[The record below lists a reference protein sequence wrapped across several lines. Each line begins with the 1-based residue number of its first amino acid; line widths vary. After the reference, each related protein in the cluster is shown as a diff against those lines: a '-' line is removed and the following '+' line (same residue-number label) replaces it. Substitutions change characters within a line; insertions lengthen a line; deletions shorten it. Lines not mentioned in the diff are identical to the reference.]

1 MLKFIRTIDYL
12 SETIGKTFGW
22 VVLVLMAGTCY
33 EVFCRYVLDD
43 PTDWAFDMSYMF
55 YGAMFLM
62 GGAYT
67 LAKGGHVRGDFMYRK
82 WQPRTQ
88 AKVDF
93 VLYILFFFPGKLK
106 IAILSRNK
114 SLYSTNRLYNAG
126 TKRGH
131 HIEIIDYLRCY
142 INIGENQTAIYY
154 NSNKLGNYDSV
165 LPRIGASQ
173 TSYGTAIVRQFEM
186 TGNFVVNKSDAI
198 IASRDKLRS
207 LQILTQHGIDMPITG
222 YASHTIDI
230 QDVIEKVGKTPLIM
244 KLLQGTQGNGMVLA
258 ETMKAAESVMS
269 AFKQVDADI
278 LVQEFIKESSGI
290 DIRAIVVGNKVV
302 AAMQRVAPEGEFRS
316 NVHRGA
322 ATKHI
327 DLTSEEK
334 EIAIKS
340 TKVLGLNVAGVDLM
354 RSKRGPLVL
363 EVNSSPGLQGIEL
376 LTGADVA
383 GEIISYIESIFN
395 NT

>member
-1 MLKFIRTIDYL
+1 MN
-12 SETIGKTFGW
+12 
-22 VVLVLMAGTCY
+22 
-33 EVFCRYVLDD
+33 
-43 PTDWAFDMSYMF
+43 
-55 YGAMFLM
+55 
-62 GGAYT
+62 
-67 LAKGGHVRGDFMYRK
+67 
-82 WQPRTQ
+82 
-88 AKVDF
+88 
-93 VLYILFFFPGKLK
+93 

-114 SLYSTNRLYNAG
+114 NLYSTNRLFNAG

-131 HIEIIDYLRCY
+131 RIDVIDYLRCY

-154 NSNKLGNYDSV
+154 NGKKLGRYDAV
-165 LPRIGASQ
+165 IPRIGASQ

-186 TGNFVVNKSDAI
+186 IGDFVINKSDAI
-198 IASRDKLRS
+198 KSSRDKLRS
-207 LQILTQHGIDMPITG
+207 LQVLAKHGIDMPITG
-222 YASHTIDI
+222 YASHTMDI
-230 QDVIEKVGKTPLIM
+230 HDVIEKVGKTPLIM

-258 ETMKAAESVMS
+258 ETMKAAESVMN

-278 LVQEFIKESSGI
+278 LIQEFIKESSGV
-290 DIRAIVVGNKVV
+290 DIRVIVVGKKVV

-327 DLTSEEK
+327 NLTPEEE

-340 TKVLGLNVAGVDLM
+340 TKILGLAVAGVDLM

-383 GEIISYIESIFN
+383 GEIISFIESSLK
-395 NT
+395 

>member
-1 MLKFIRTIDYL
+1 MN
-12 SETIGKTFGW
+12 
-22 VVLVLMAGTCY
+22 
-33 EVFCRYVLDD
+33 
-43 PTDWAFDMSYMF
+43 
-55 YGAMFLM
+55 
-62 GGAYT
+62 
-67 LAKGGHVRGDFMYRK
+67 
-82 WQPRTQ
+82 
-88 AKVDF
+88 
-93 VLYILFFFPGKLK
+93 

-114 SLYSTNRLYNAG
+114 NLYSTNRLFNAG

-131 HIEIIDYLRCY
+131 HIDVIDYLRCY

-154 NSNKLGNYDSV
+154 DGKKLGRYDAV

-186 TGNFVVNKSDAI
+186 IGDFVINKSDAI
-198 IASRDKLRS
+198 KSSRDKLRS
-207 LQILTQHGIDMPITG
+207 LQVLAKHGIDMPITG
-222 YASHTIDI
+222 YASHTMDI
-230 QDVIEKVGKTPLIM
+230 HDVIEKVGKTPLIM

-258 ETMKAAESVMS
+258 ETMKAAESVMN

-278 LVQEFIKESSGI
+278 LIQEFIKESSGV
-290 DIRAIVVGNKVV
+290 DIRVIVVGKKVV

-327 DLTSEEK
+327 NLTQEEE

-340 TKVLGLNVAGVDLM
+340 TKILGLSVAGVDLM

-383 GEIISYIESIFN
+383 GEIISFIESSLK
-395 NT
+395 

>member
-1 MLKFIRTIDYL
+1 MN
-12 SETIGKTFGW
+12 
-22 VVLVLMAGTCY
+22 
-33 EVFCRYVLDD
+33 
-43 PTDWAFDMSYMF
+43 
-55 YGAMFLM
+55 
-62 GGAYT
+62 
-67 LAKGGHVRGDFMYRK
+67 
-82 WQPRTQ
+82 
-88 AKVDF
+88 
-93 VLYILFFFPGKLK
+93 

-114 SLYSTNRLYNAG
+114 NLYSTNRLFNAG

-131 HIEIIDYLRCY
+131 NIDVIDYLRCY

-154 NSNKLGNYDSV
+154 NGNKLGRYDAV

-186 TGNFVVNKSDAI
+186 MGDFVINKSDAI
-198 IASRDKLRS
+198 KSSRDKLRS
-207 LQILTQHGIDMPITG
+207 LQVLAKHGIDMPITG
-222 YASHTIDI
+222 YASHTMDI
-230 QDVIEKVGKTPLIM
+230 HDVIEKVGKTPLIM

-258 ETMKAAESVMS
+258 ETMKAAESVMN

-278 LVQEFIKESSGI
+278 LIQEFIKESSGV
-290 DIRAIVVGNKVV
+290 DIRAIVVGKKVV

-327 DLTSEEK
+327 NLTLEEE

-340 TKVLGLNVAGVDLM
+340 TKILGLSVAGVDLM

-383 GEIISYIESIFN
+383 GEIISFIESSFK
-395 NT
+395 

>member
-1 MLKFIRTIDYL
+1 MN
-12 SETIGKTFGW
+12 
-22 VVLVLMAGTCY
+22 
-33 EVFCRYVLDD
+33 
-43 PTDWAFDMSYMF
+43 
-55 YGAMFLM
+55 
-62 GGAYT
+62 
-67 LAKGGHVRGDFMYRK
+67 
-82 WQPRTQ
+82 
-88 AKVDF
+88 
-93 VLYILFFFPGKLK
+93 

-114 SLYSTNRLYNAG
+114 NLYSTNRLFNAG

-131 HIEIIDYLRCY
+131 RIDVIDYLRCY

-154 NSNKLGNYDSV
+154 NGKKLGRYDAV

-186 TGNFVVNKSDAI
+186 MGDFVINKSDAI
-198 IASRDKLRS
+198 KSSRDKLRS
-207 LQILTQHGIDMPITG
+207 LQVLAKHGIDMPITG
-222 YASHTIDI
+222 YASHTMDI
-230 QDVIEKVGKTPLIM
+230 HDVIEKVGKTPLIM

-258 ETMKAAESVMS
+258 ETMKAAESVMN

-278 LVQEFIKESSGI
+278 LIQEFIKESSGV
-290 DIRAIVVGNKVV
+290 DIRVIVVGKKVV

-327 DLTSEEK
+327 NLTPEEE

-340 TKVLGLNVAGVDLM
+340 TKILGLSVAGVDLM

-383 GEIISYIESIFN
+383 GEIISFIESSLK
-395 NT
+395 

>member
-1 MLKFIRTIDYL
+1 MN
-12 SETIGKTFGW
+12 
-22 VVLVLMAGTCY
+22 
-33 EVFCRYVLDD
+33 
-43 PTDWAFDMSYMF
+43 
-55 YGAMFLM
+55 
-62 GGAYT
+62 
-67 LAKGGHVRGDFMYRK
+67 
-82 WQPRTQ
+82 
-88 AKVDF
+88 
-93 VLYILFFFPGKLK
+93 

-114 SLYSTNRLYNAG
+114 NLYSTNRLFNAG

-131 HIEIIDYLRCY
+131 RIDVIDYLRCY

-154 NSNKLGNYDSV
+154 DGKKLGRYDAV

-186 TGNFVVNKSDAI
+186 IGDFVINKSDAI
-198 IASRDKLRS
+198 KSSRDKLRS
-207 LQILTQHGIDMPITG
+207 LQVLAKHGIDMPITG
-222 YASHTIDI
+222 YASHTMDI
-230 QDVIEKVGKTPLIM
+230 HDVIEKVGKTPLIM

-258 ETMKAAESVMS
+258 ETMKAAESVMN

-278 LVQEFIKESSGI
+278 LIQEFIKESSGV
-290 DIRAIVVGNKVV
+290 DIRVIVVGKKVV

-327 DLTSEEK
+327 NLTPEEE

-340 TKVLGLNVAGVDLM
+340 TKVLGLSVAGVDLM

-383 GEIISYIESIFN
+383 GEIISFIESSL
-395 NT
+395 

>member
-1 MLKFIRTIDYL
+1 MN
-12 SETIGKTFGW
+12 
-22 VVLVLMAGTCY
+22 
-33 EVFCRYVLDD
+33 
-43 PTDWAFDMSYMF
+43 
-55 YGAMFLM
+55 
-62 GGAYT
+62 
-67 LAKGGHVRGDFMYRK
+67 
-82 WQPRTQ
+82 
-88 AKVDF
+88 
-93 VLYILFFFPGKLK
+93 

-114 SLYSTNRLYNAG
+114 NLYSTNRLFNAG

-131 HIEIIDYLRCY
+131 RIDVIDYLRCY

-154 NSNKLGNYDSV
+154 DGKKLGRYDAV

-186 TGNFVVNKSDAI
+186 IGDFVINKSDAI
-198 IASRDKLRS
+198 KSSRDKLRS
-207 LQILTQHGIDMPITG
+207 LQVLAKHGIDMPITG
-222 YASHTIDI
+222 YASHTMDI
-230 QDVIEKVGKTPLIM
+230 HDVIEKVGKTPLII

-258 ETMKAAESVMS
+258 ETMKAAESVMN

-278 LVQEFIKESSGI
+278 LIQEFIKESSGV
-290 DIRAIVVGNKVV
+290 DIRVIVVGKKVV

-327 DLTSEEK
+327 NLTPEEK

-340 TKVLGLNVAGVDLM
+340 TKVLGLSVAGVDLM

-383 GEIISYIESIFN
+383 GEIISFIECSLK
-395 NT
+395 